1 MLKIKLNLSQLTHA
15 IRPGKAEG
23 EQIIYL
29 PIKQNQL
36 FISDKGNVYLDLVG
50 FHFTDKSEAGNT
62 HVIKQSFPK
71 EYMEKLTEEQKKALP
86 IIGNA
91 KYTPG
96 TKPADT
102 KPEQTQP
109 TGGNAQHGADDL
121 PF

>member
-1 MLKIKLNLSQLTHA
+1 MIKIKLNLSQLTHA

-23 EQIIYL
+23 EQILYI
-29 PIKQNQL
+29 PVKANKL

-50 FHFTDKSEAGNT
+50 FHFTDKTEAGNT
-62 HVIKQSFPK
+62 HIIKQSFSK
-71 EYMEKLTEEQKKALP
+71 EYMDSLTDEQKKALP

-96 TKPADT
+96 TKTSDT
-102 KPEQTQP
+102 KPEQSAP
-109 TGGNAQHGADDL
+109 TGGDGSDSEDL